1 MEIGIRDW
9 QRQDFERIGSLW
21 LRAYQQVAMPD
32 APLKRGADRAL
43 KEWLEDRFS
52 DRQAVGYVAERENDF
67 AGFLLGRIGE
77 FESDPPILK
86 RRRVGL
92 IDVVYVVESHRR
104 SGVASRLV
112 RYVIERMEIRGAT
125 ALETTFEV
133 SNEPATGLWS
143 HLGFEPW
150 LQRAYRPVPVSRK
163 QSE

>member
-1 MEIGIRDW
+1 METGIRDW
-9 QRQDFERIGSLW
+9 QRKDFERIGSLW
-21 LRAYQQVAMPD
+21 LRAYEQVALPD

-43 KEWLEDRFS
+43 KEWLGDRFS
-52 DRQAVGYVAERENDF
+52 DPQAVGYVAEREDDF

-104 SGVASRLV
+104 SGVATRLV

-125 ALETTFEV
+125 AVETTFEV
-133 SNEPATGLWS
+133 FNEPAASLWS
-143 HLGFEPW
+143 RLGFRPW
-150 LQRAYRPVPVSRK
+150 VQRAYRPIPLSRK